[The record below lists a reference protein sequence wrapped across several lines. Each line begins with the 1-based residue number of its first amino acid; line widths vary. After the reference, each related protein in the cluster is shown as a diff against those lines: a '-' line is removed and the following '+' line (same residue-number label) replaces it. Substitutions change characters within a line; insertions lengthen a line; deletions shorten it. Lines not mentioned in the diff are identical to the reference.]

1 MGFIMKKLLILL
13 LMFVAMPLIGHAA
26 DLPALNNGQLNDL
39 LKKNEGKVI
48 MVNFFATWCPPCRAE
63 IPEIVKL
70 RDAYP
75 ENKLLVIG
83 LSVDESAPAVPPFI
97 KKSGVNYPV
106 YMADRDITDAY
117 NVTSVPHN
125 AFIAPDG
132 RLIIS
137 EPGMADLKV
146 LRQVVTDLL
155 P

>member
-1 MGFIMKKLLILL
+1 MKKLLLL
-13 LMFVAMPLIGHAA
+13 LFLLMALPLTVPAA
-26 DLPALNNGQLNDL
+26 DLPAINAGQLADL

-48 MVNFFATWCPPCRAE
+48 MINFFATWCPPCRAE
-63 IPEIVKL
+63 IPEIVGL
-70 RDAYP
+70 RKAYP
-75 ENKLLVIG
+75 EDKLLILG

-97 KKSGVNYPV
+97 KKAGVNYPV
-106 YMADRDITDAY
+106 YMAARDITDAY